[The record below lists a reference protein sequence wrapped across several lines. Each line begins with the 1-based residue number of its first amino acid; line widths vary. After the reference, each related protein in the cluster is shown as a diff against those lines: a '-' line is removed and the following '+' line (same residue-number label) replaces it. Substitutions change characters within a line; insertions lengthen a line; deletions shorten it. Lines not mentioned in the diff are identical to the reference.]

1 MINHHGQKAAYHH
14 QWINVNH
21 KEERKKHETFEKC
34 ILMSRGLGKC

>member
-21 KEERKKHETFEKC
+21 KEEKKHETFEKF